1 MKRRCVHEFVSVRR
15 MSRTGLPPV
24 ERMSNLIFA
33 HKGVTRAALYQ
44 LSIRPAV
51 GVPEVFVEFKRGRL
65 AIGRG

>member
-1 MKRRCVHEFVSVRR
+1 
-15 MSRTGLPPV
+15 
-24 ERMSNLIFA
+24 MSNLIFA

-65 AIGRG
+65 AIGRGEKTVFFDDVL